1 MSNNPKIFGKTLKLS
16 WSELAVGTCMSAL
29 GLVLTI
35 CPGLA
40 SSVVFNAIGIVGII
54 IGAIHLVRYFM
65 LDPKASLKSNGMV
78 AGLMW
83 LVGGILIMALKGF
96 LLSLLPMF
104 FGLVLL
110 VGGIIKLQYTLN
122 FKRMGVTRW
131 YLELAATI
139 LSIAF
144 GAIILI
150 NPFNTALLLMRIVG
164 IALLIEGVQN
174 LISRYA
180 YKKTSEAY
188 YVQFEEDH

>member
-16 WSELAVGTCMSAL
+16 WSEMAVGLATSAL
-29 GLVLTI
+29 GLILAV

-40 SSVVFNAIGIVGII
+40 SSVVFNFIGIIGIV
-54 IGAIHLVRYFM
+54 IGAIQLIRYFTM
-65 LDPKASLKSNGMV
+65 DPQASLKSNGMFV
-78 AGLMW
+78 GLMW
-83 LVGGILIMALKGF
+83 LVGGILLIVLKGF
-96 LLSLLPMF
+96 LLSLLPIF
-104 FGLVLL
+104 FGLILL
-110 VGGIIKLQYTLN
+110 CGGVAKMQYTLN

-150 NPFNTALLLMRIVG
+150 NPFNTALLLMRIIG
-164 IALLIEGVQN
+164 IALLIEGIQN

-188 YVQFEEDH
+188 FVEFEEK